1 MMKPE
6 NLQDRFLN
14 QARKDRTMLTLF
26 LMNGFQLRGTIISFD
41 QFAVLVLSDGKQN
54 LIYKHAISTIQPA
67 EPVSFDAVWQQAE
80 IFLTT

>member
-1 MMKPE
+1 MMKPD

-14 QARKDRTMLTLF
+14 QARKDRTIVTLF

-41 QFAVLVLSDGKQN
+41 QFAVLVMSDGRQN

-67 EPVSFDAVWQQAE
+67 EPVKMGG
-80 IFLTT
+80 TP

>member
-14 QARKDRTMLTLF
+14 QARKDRTLLTLF

-41 QFAVLVLSDGKQN
+41 QFAVLVLSEGRQN

-67 EPVSFDAVWQQAE
+67 DAVRM
-80 IFLTT
+80 TTPT

>member
-14 QARKDRTMLTLF
+14 R
-26 LMNGFQLRGTIISFD
+26 FQLRGTILSFD
-41 QFAVLVLSDGKQN
+41 QFAVLVNSEGRQN

-67 EPVSFDAVWQQAE
+67 EPVKVMSN
-80 IFLTT
+80 

>member
-1 MMKPE
+1 MTRPE

-26 LMNGFQLRGTIISFD
+26 LMNGFQLRGTIVSFD
-41 QFAVLVLSDGKQN
+41 QFAVLVLSEGRQN

-67 EPVSFDAVWQQAE
+67 DTVKMTPV
-80 IFLTT
+80 

>member
-41 QFAVLVLSDGKQN
+41 QFAVLVLSEGRQN
-54 LIYKHAISTIQPA
+54 LIYKHAISTIQPTD
-67 EPVSFDAVWQQAE
+67 PVRMATPQGTA
-80 IFLTT
+80 LP

>member
-14 QARKDRTMLTLF
+14 QARKDRTLLTLF

-41 QFAVLVLSDGKQN
+41 PFSVLVLSEGRQN

-67 EPVSFDAVWQQAE
+67 DPVRMS
-80 IFLTT
+80 TT

>member
-14 QARKDRTMLTLF
+14 QARKERTQLTLF

-41 QFAVLVLSDGKQN
+41 QFAVLILSEGRQN

-67 EPVSFDAVWQQAE
+67 EPVRMQITECKA
-80 IFLTT
+80 